1 MVKRKKGW
9 ASYRGKFPSLKL
21 GRMVRWK
28 SYLLRDYLY
37 HLEFD
42 ARVLSYD
49 ENPLEVRYT
58 RAGQAQSFATDLVV
72 QRQGARELIKLIHDQ
87 DPPCPG
93 DGAAQLPALPILP
106 PGYELRVVTESEV
119 RRQPHLNNIKLL
131 WRYARTPVNAPAHEL
146 LCLDF
151 FGGAEPARLGELI
164 DFFRGRHLTEREVFT
179 LIFHGILCAD
189 LAAPLTLMSTVHLS
203 PPPETSRKGE
213 PRCGTTG

>member
-9 ASYRGKFPSLKL
+9 TSYRGKFPSLKL

-42 ARVLSYD
+42 GRVLSYD

-87 DPPCPG
+87 DLPCPG
-93 DGAAQLPALPILP
+93 DGAAQLHIIPSLP
-106 PGYELRVVTESEV
+106 PRYEFRVVTESEV
-119 RRQPHLNNIKLL
+119 RQQPHLNNIKML
-131 WRYARTPVNAPAHEL
+131 WRYARTPADVPANQL

-151 FGGAEPARLGELI
+151 FGGAESARLGELI
-164 DFFRGRHLTEREVFT
+164 DFFRGRRLTEREAFS

-189 LAAPLTLMSTVHLS
+189 LAAPLTRMSTVRLS
-203 PPPETSRKGE
+203 AASET
-213 PRCGTTG
+213 